1 MSFFQ
6 FVGAP
11 CGRHAQ
17 NTFYKAFKYF
27 EDGKYKILTLGEFFY
42 MKITRLSPV
51 CVGEI
56 QMIYS
61 NKQLEDDQVMT
72 SVRAY
77 FLPEHTPD
85 GRKECHG
92 EVYINMLVPDGVG

>member
-1 MSFFQ
+1 
-6 FVGAP
+6 
-11 CGRHAQ
+11 
-17 NTFYKAFKYF
+17 
-27 EDGKYKILTLGEFFY
+27 

-85 GRKECHG
+85 GRKECHNSFTFKFYKI
-92 EVYINMLVPDGVG
+92 YIIILN